1 MGKLVSGSTPEEV
14 GNFIGTLYLVP
25 VALSTTSTLRQFL
38 PDYNLEIILK
48 TKNFIVENA
57 RTARNFLSSCG
68 KEKIQNLNIQ
78 EIDKHNL
85 TFEQIKTFTEPLL
98 NGEDV
103 AILSESGCPCVA
115 DPGHLFVKYA
125 HEKNVKVIPLVGP
138 SSMILA
144 LMASGMNGQQ
154 FSFHGYFPMDKT
166 EREKKLQQIVKD
178 VNLFNSTSIFIE
190 TPYRNNQLFQYLV
203 SSLPHDF
210 SLCVA
215 MDITG
220 QEENIK
226 TKKVKDWK
234 KIKYELAKLPTIFL
248 IGD

>member
-1 MGKLVSGSTPEEV
+1 MM
-14 GNFIGTLYLVP
+14 NGTLYLVP

-38 PDYNLEIILK
+38 PDYNLDIILK

-68 KEKIQNLNIQ
+68 KKQIQDLNIQ

-85 TFEQIKTFTEPLL
+85 TLEHIKIFTEPLFR
-98 NGEDV
+98 NEDI

-115 DPGHLFVKYA
+115 DPGNLFVKFA
-125 HEKNVKVIPLVGP
+125 HEKNIKVVPLIGP

-144 LMASGMNGQQ
+144 LMSSGMNGQQ

-166 EREKKLQQIVKD
+166 EREKKLQQIVRD
-178 VNLFNSTSIFIE
+178 INFFNSTSIFIE
-190 TPYRNNQLFQYLV
+190 TPYRNNQLFQFLLNN
-203 SSLPHDF
+203 LPHDF

-220 QEENIK
+220 QDESIK
-226 TKKVKDWK
+226 TRKVKDWK

-248 IGD
+248 IGN